1 MPLVDPPGDIP
12 SGGAAI
18 EAFTSADG
26 RFTAGL
32 WRREPDTWSFER
44 GHDEVAL
51 ILSGEADVEA
61 DDGRV
66 LPLRE
71 GDVLV
76 TPKGSKGTW
85 RIAST
90 LTKFY
95 AVYDEPAAAATE
107 TAVVHV
113 RADAA
118 REWIVSEN
126 SPGDES
132 PPAEEWYAFRSPDRK
147 FSTGLWRREPETGR
161 FQREY
166 HEIAALLE
174 GEVDVESDDGD
185 VVPVGP
191 HDVLITPRGSSGI
204 WRARSRITKFW
215 AVHHE

>member
-1 MPLVDPPGDIP
+1 MSESRIRAFPADGGQAWMPLVEPPGDNP

-18 EAFTSADG
+18 EACTSADG

-85 RIAST
+85 RI
-90 LTKFY
+90 
-95 AVYDEPAAAATE
+95 
-107 TAVVHV
+107 
-113 RADAA
+113 
-118 REWIVSEN
+118 
-126 SPGDES
+126 G
-132 PPAEEWYAFRSPDRK
+132 
-147 FSTGLWRREPETGR
+147 
-161 FQREY
+161 
-166 HEIAALLE
+166 
-174 GEVDVESDDGD
+174 
-185 VVPVGP
+185 
-191 HDVLITPRGSSGI
+191 
-204 WRARSRITKFW
+204 
-215 AVHHE
+215 